1 MLSFSCRHCNF
12 VHFFLFRFSPVQ
24 IPAPL
29 PPLGGILADEMG
41 LGKTVEILALI
52 LSHRWPGEEKE
63 TAQSQTSGED
73 NSLQQLAFK
82 TSSQEN
88 VEESLAPQESV
99 HGDMVRKED
108 LEQAIMDVSPLQEQF
123 DGKMDTDTHPS
134 DNTQLQDVS
143 SQSQPGSQSESQSD
157 SQSDSQPGSQSDSQP
172 GSQSDSQPR
181 SLQPPSPS
189 DSQSHPESRTHYEDG
204 VDEQGS
210 FGTAISGDVMW
221 CLCGSDKMDGDV
233 VQCDRCRVW
242 QHSKCAAYD
251 RRKYNSFT
259 CVRCFIKKVGK
270 RRGRERERQRERKRE
285 RVRKRVRERG
295 RKRERERARERG
307 RERE

>member
-1 MLSFSCRHCNF
+1 MLSFSCRCCNS

-24 IPAPL
+24 IPAPR

-52 LSHRWPGEEKE
+52 LSHRWPGKERE

-88 VEESLAPQESV
+88 VEESLAAQESV

-108 LEQAIMDVSPLQEQF
+108 LERAIMDVSPLQEQS

-134 DNTQLQDVS
+134 DNTQLQDIS
-143 SQSQPGSQSESQSD
+143 SHFQPGSQSE
-157 SQSDSQPGSQSDSQP
+157 SQPGSQSDSQP

-204 VDEQGS
+204 VVKQGS
-210 FGTAISGDVMW
+210 FGTAVSGDVMW
-221 CLCGSDKMDGDV
+221 CLCGSDKMDRDV

-251 RRKYNSFT
+251 HRKYNSFT
-259 CVRCFIKKVGK
+259 CVKCFIKKVGK
-270 RRGRERERQRERKRE
+270 RRGREGET
-285 RVRKRVRERG
+285 
-295 RKRERERARERG
+295 ERE
-307 RERE
+307 